1 MLNNNLAFSSI
12 SSLKKLIHSKEI
24 SPVEL
29 VNMFVERIQK
39 YNPKLNA
46 FLTVSAEKALISAK
60 KTESAIL
67 QNQPIGP
74 LGGIPIS
81 VKDLELT
88 EGITTTMGSLIFK
101 DRIPSENSIV
111 VERLLAAGAIILGKT
126 NTPEFGFLGHTKNR
140 LGDDCRNPW
149 NTKLSSGGS
158 SGGAAS
164 AVAAGLCVIS
174 TGSDGGGSSRIP
186 ASFCGVFG
194 IKPTQGLV
202 PNFFGSSSTPVVNLF
217 SQAGPISRSVDDA
230 EIMLK
235 IISGFDKRDPNSIA
249 ITPKEYFSTE
259 SLPIKNLQFAWS
271 TSFDNS
277 PISKNVKAKV
287 LDAIKIFEN
296 LGATGEEVEIN
307 VGDLFEDFW
316 GMFSACAHA
325 KLGLLLEKTPHLL
338 TDYAKE
344 SLEYGGKISGSQFAQ
359 SLGKA
364 NIVKNKFASIF
375 AKKDFI
381 VTPTMAVTAFPAG
394 NPPNNING
402 QQVNKFWGAFPFTYP
417 INVAG
422 LPAVSI
428 PCGFSPEGLPVGLQ
442 IIGNYGSEARLLN
455 ISRAF
460 ESHTKYLSQNPP
472 CFE

>member
-1 MLNNNLAFSSI
+1 M
-12 SSLKKLIHSKEI
+12 
-24 SPVEL
+24 
-29 VNMFVERIQK
+29 
-39 YNPKLNA
+39 
-46 FLTVSAEKALISAK
+46 
-60 KTESAIL
+60 
-67 QNQPIGP
+67 
-74 LGGIPIS
+74 
-81 VKDLELT
+81 
-88 EGITTTMGSLIFK
+88 
-101 DRIPSENSIV
+101 
-111 VERLLAAGAIILGKT
+111 
-126 NTPEFGFLGHTKNR
+126 
-140 LGDDCRNPW
+140 
-149 NTKLSSGGS
+149 
-158 SGGAAS
+158 
-164 AVAAGLCVIS
+164 
-174 TGSDGGGSSRIP
+174 
-186 ASFCGVFG
+186 
-194 IKPTQGLV
+194 
-202 PNFFGSSSTPVVNLF
+202 NLF

-472 CFE
+472 YFE